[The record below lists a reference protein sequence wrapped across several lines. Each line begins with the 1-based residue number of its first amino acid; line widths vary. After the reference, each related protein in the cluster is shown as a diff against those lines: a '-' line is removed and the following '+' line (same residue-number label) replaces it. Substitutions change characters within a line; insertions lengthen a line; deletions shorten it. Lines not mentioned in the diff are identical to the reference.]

1 MKRSMLLALVVFVS
15 MLTVTLGSCGL
26 LGIFPQTFSLDVSSD
41 WFASGVDVK
50 SGDELRISAE
60 GSFTINPDYQAIT
73 ADGAEEFGTPLEFDA
88 THSTDDASTYP
99 MPDGTM
105 GALVGK
111 IGSGGEVFQIGSDAL
126 IPATATGEL
135 YVVVNDNMM
144 DNNEGILDV
153 EVMGTG
159 LFAR

>member
-1 MKRSMLLALVVFVS
+1 MKRRTLVTVVVIVS
-15 MLTVTLGSCGL
+15 LVSATLGSCGL

-41 WFASGVDVK
+41 WFASGVDVT

-73 ADGAEEFGTPLEFDA
+73 ADGADEFGTPLEFDA
-88 THSTDDASTYP
+88 ANGTDDASTYP

-111 IGSGGEVFQIGSDAL
+111 IGSGGEVFEIGSEAL
-126 IPATATGEL
+126 IPAATTGEL
-135 YVVVNDNMM
+135 YVVINDNMM

-153 EVMGTG
+153 EVRGTG
-159 LFAR
+159 LLSR